1 MKSRR
6 TTEHAMTDKHQHEA
20 QLRATLNGETAR
32 YQWKELQRFFAAGA
46 VIAVA
51 DELDLVEV
59 ALRVA
64 TDDKRAIAQWLDEGR
79 IGKASDAQAQAWL
92 EQDAALWT
100 VVVKPWILVQHEKPV

>member
-1 MKSRR
+1 MKNRR
-6 TTEHAMTDKHQHEA
+6 TTDCAMTDKHQQDA

-32 YQWKELQRFFAAGA
+32 FQWKELQRFFAAGL

-64 TDDKRAIAQWLDEGR
+64 SDDKNAIAQWMDEGR

-100 VVVKPWILVQHEKPV
+100 VVVKPWILVQREKSV